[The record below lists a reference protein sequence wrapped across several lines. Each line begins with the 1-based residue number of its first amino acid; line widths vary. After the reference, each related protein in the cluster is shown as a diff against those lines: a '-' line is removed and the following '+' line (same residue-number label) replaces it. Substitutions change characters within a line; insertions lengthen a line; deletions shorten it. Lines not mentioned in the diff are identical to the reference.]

1 MNKLVPLLAKYF
13 YSMVNF
19 YMQWNES
26 NACSTLEKLGIRQ
39 VPLADDLIL
48 LMRSE
53 FRDINSD

>member
-1 MNKLVPLLAKYF
+1 
-13 YSMVNF
+13 MVNF